1 MFEDIGST
9 AFSVAFRLFL
19 LLGCCS
25 AYDEGIPTRNSIVV
39 AFFWRFGFAAIGGEF
54 LTALL
59 DCCFLGFD
67 VADWGLLP

>member
-1 MFEDIGST
+1 VFEDTGST

-25 AYDEGIPTRNSIVV
+25 PYAEGMPTRSSIVV

-59 DCCFLGFD
+59 DYCFLVFD